1 VIEADDSS
9 ILALG
14 QSRLNQKSDD
24 DPGAEQ
30 KDTPH
35 NSTHNLLLWDCS
47 LYIRLMSLSM
57 KFVSA
62 MQFVIIRSHPQR
74 RRDMKR
80 GIVLGVLVGVA
91 VLSMAVVAQQ
101 GGGAQAP
108 KVVDVEKLKDN
119 LFVLRGANSGG
130 NTAVFITSNGVVVV
144 DAKNPGWG
152 QPILDKIKTLT
163 NKPVT
168 TLINTHT
175 HGDHVSGNVE
185 FPSTV
190 DIIVQE
196 NTRTNMAKMIPN
208 STAADQT
215 VPAQTIFQLN
225 GGKGLPKKTFKD
237 KMKLFSGA
245 DEVDLYYFGRGH
257 TNGDAWVLFPAL
269 RTVHAGDIFSG
280 KNLPLLDANNGGS
293 AALIADSL
301 EKGYKALNKTA
312 DTIITGHSTQMSMA
326 DLQEY
331 IAFNRD
337 FMNDVRTAK
346 AAGKSVE
353 DIAASWKMPA
363 KYTGYAAIDANRLKN
378 NVKLAYSELGK
389 SSN

>member
-1 VIEADDSS
+1 
-9 ILALG
+9 
-14 QSRLNQKSDD
+14 
-24 DPGAEQ
+24 
-30 KDTPH
+30 
-35 NSTHNLLLWDCS
+35 
-47 LYIRLMSLSM
+47 
-57 KFVSA
+57 
-62 MQFVIIRSHPQR
+62 
-74 RRDMKR
+74 
-80 GIVLGVLVGVA
+80 
-91 VLSMAVVAQQ
+91 MAVVAQQ

-119 LFVLRGANSGG
+119 LFVLKGGGG
-130 NTAVFITSNGVVVV
+130 NTAVFITSTGVVVV

-196 NTRTNMAKMIPN
+196 NTKTNMAKMIPN
-208 STAADQT
+208 STAQDQT
-215 VPAQTIFQLN
+215 VPAQTIFQQN

-301 EKGYKALNKTA
+301 EKGYNALNKTA

-326 DLQEY
+326 DLKEY

-346 AAGKSVE
+346 AAGKSME
-353 DIAASWKMPA
+353 DIAGSWKMPA
-363 KYTGYAAIDANRLKN
+363 KYTGYADVDANRLKN
-378 NVKLAYSELGK
+378 NVKLAYTELGK